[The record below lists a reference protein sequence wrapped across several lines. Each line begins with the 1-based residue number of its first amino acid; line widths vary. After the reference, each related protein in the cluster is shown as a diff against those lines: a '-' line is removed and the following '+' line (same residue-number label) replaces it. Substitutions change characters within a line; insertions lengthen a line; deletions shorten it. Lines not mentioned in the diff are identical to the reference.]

1 MTTEPVSR
9 TCLES
14 IDQLLADVGGVGSPV
29 PRDGAEARLMSAGNL
44 RSGRDAHELFVL
56 NLVLMVRVLE
66 TFFGLLNDF
75 NYNFLYGFVEAL
87 NNHIILLEL
96 VVDLEANPF
105 EITVDII
112 AKAAS
117 TVPQVNVFTL
127 LRLEEW
133 VSRHQ

>member
-1 MTTEPVSR
+1 MTEPVSR

-14 IDQLLADVGGVGSPV
+14 IDQLLADVGGVSSPV
-29 PRDGAEARLMSAGNL
+29 PRDGAEAKPISAGNL
-44 RSGRDAHELFVL
+44 RSGKDAHEFFVL

-66 TFFGLLNDF
+66 AFLGLLNDF
-75 NYNFLYGFVEAL
+75 EHNFLYGFVEGI

-96 VVDLEANPF
+96 VVHLEANPV

-127 LRLEEW
+127 LRLGEW